1 MLVVHPPA
9 LLSSFMPLKGKVGE
23 CWKWVLR
30 LWMVAGLWIL
40 VYMELAT
47 APFIQE
53 YDLRPNRLFV
63 EYLIYP
69 KEVMSMLWTG
79 YKLELFIGAI
89 GTALTLVLGWKW
101 SKN

>member
-1 MLVVHPPA
+1 M
-9 LLSSFMPLKGKVGE
+9 
-23 CWKWVLR
+23 VL
-30 LWMVAGLWIL
+30 GLWVL

-69 KEVMSMLWTG
+69 KEVLSMLWTG
-79 YKLELFIGAI
+79 YKLELFIGAL
-89 GTALTLVLGWKW
+89 GTVLTITLGWKW
-101 SKN
+101 SKK